1 MIVNDKI
8 LTYSPN
14 NDVLIDQI
22 GPFIH
27 RHFRRTILSGPRS
40 IKSSLSWGDFLFE
53 NFILLIFLT
62 RNLVAFIERAVK
74 IRITQIWCSLQRFKM
89 NVKNIHLP
97 IAYSGISRREIFKN
111 SDLIGMNREDYNLL
125 SNKKRRVSRHEK
137 WIARGYHSKFLKFLL
152 FSSGNARA
160 SLRITFLA
168 NPYWH
173 IWLWPTIFTYLG
185 KKWCVI
191 FPKNPLL

>member
-27 RHFRRTILSGPRS
+27 RYFRRTILSGPRA
-40 IKSSLSWGDFLFE
+40 IKSSLSRGDFLFE

-62 RNLVAFIERAVK
+62 GNLVAFIERAVK

-111 SDLIGMNREDYNLL
+111 SDLIGMNREDSSLL
-125 SNKKRRVSRHEK
+125 SNKKRRVSHHEK
-137 WIARGYHSKFLKFLL
+137 WIARGYHPKFLNFLL

-173 IWLWPTIFTYLG
+173 I
-185 KKWCVI
+185 
-191 FPKNPLL
+191 